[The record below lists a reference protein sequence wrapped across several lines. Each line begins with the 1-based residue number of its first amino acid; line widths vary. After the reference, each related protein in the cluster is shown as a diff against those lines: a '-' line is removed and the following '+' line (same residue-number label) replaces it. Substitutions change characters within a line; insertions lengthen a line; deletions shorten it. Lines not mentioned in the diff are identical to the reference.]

1 MTSESRTYKSLRNS
15 TAALIFYAANLLI
28 SFVSRR
34 VFIDRLGTEVLGLNT
49 TASSLLQFLNLAE
62 LGIGTAIG
70 VTLYKPL
77 AEKNQQAINEI
88 VSLQGWFYR
97 KVAWVIIAAAC
108 VLMLFF
114 PKIFEGTPLPLWY
127 AYGSF
132 GVMLFGA
139 LIGYFV
145 NYKQIVL
152 SANQQ
157 QYQITRTYSSML
169 LVKVVFQMV
178 AVSVFKHGFLW
189 WLILEFVF
197 AILSSGFLNW
207 QIRKSCP
214 ELDTHTKDGPS
225 LRKKYPD
232 VLTKIKQ
239 LFIHKISTFALTQT
253 SPLIIYAYASLTMVT
268 EYTNYVLITTS
279 LLSLFN
285 AIFNGMNAGVGNLV
299 AEGDKNRIG
308 RVFNELFS
316 IRFLMIATVAYCYFK
331 LATPFVSLWL
341 GSEHILPW
349 DVILMVTLLFF
360 IRGTREVV
368 DSFINAYGLFFDIWA
383 PAAEAII
390 NVGLSILFGY
400 FWGLTGILGGVLVSQ
415 LLIIFIWK
423 PILLHRYG
431 FKQSIAGYVLL
442 YAKHLAAFALSILIV
457 NGISNHI
464 PIDPAGGFGHFILMG
479 TILTLLFFL
488 IQGGFQYATEQG
500 TRDFADRMMNQVIR
514 RRA

>member
-1 MTSESRTYKSLRNS
+1 MKAESRTYKSLRNS

-28 SFVSRR
+28 SFISRK

-49 TASSLLQFLNLAE
+49 TAASLLQFLNLAE

-77 AEKNQQAINEI
+77 SEKDQQSINEI

-97 KVAWVIIAAAC
+97 KVAWVIITASGI
-108 VLMLFF
+108 LMLFF
-114 PKIFEGTPLPLWY
+114 PRIFAGTPLPLWY

-139 LIGYFV
+139 MIGYFV

-169 LVKVVFQMV
+169 LVKVVFQMI
-178 AVSVFKHGFLW
+178 AVTVFRNGFLW

-197 AILSSGFLNW
+197 AILSSWFLNW
-207 QIRKSCP
+207 QIRKTCP
-214 ELDTHTKDGPS
+214 ELDTHTADGTT

-232 VLTKIKQ
+232 VLKKIKQ

-268 EYTNYVLITTS
+268 EYTNYMLITTS

-299 AEGDKNRIG
+299 AEGDMTRIG
-308 RVFNELFS
+308 RVFKELFS
-316 IRFLMIATVAYCYFK
+316 IRFLLIATVAFCYFK
-331 LATPFVSLWL
+331 LATPFVSIWL
-341 GSEHILPW
+341 GPEHVLPW

-383 PAAEAII
+383 PATEAII
-390 NVGLSILFGY
+390 NVGFSILFGY
-400 FWGLTGILGGVLVSQ
+400 FWGLTGILGGVLLSQ
-415 LLIIFIWK
+415 ILIIFIWK
-423 PILLHRYG
+423 PILLYRYG
-431 FKQSIAGYVLL
+431 FKQSIAEYVGI
-442 YAKHLAAFALSILIV
+442 YAKHLALFAVAILIV
-457 NGISNHI
+457 SGIFRLI
-464 PIDPAGGFGHFILMG
+464 PVDPASGYGH
-479 TILTLLFFL
+479 FFL
-488 IQGGFQYATEQG
+488 IGAIMTILFTLILGGFQFAAEQG
-500 TRDFADRMMNQVIR
+500 TRDFIDRMWNQVIR
-514 RRA
+514 KRA

>member
-1 MTSESRTYKSLRNS
+1 MKADSRTYKGLRNS
-15 TAALIFYAANLLI
+15 KAALIFYAANLLI
-28 SFVSRR
+28 SFISRK

-49 TASSLLQFLNLAE
+49 TAASLLSFLNLAE

-77 AEKNQQAINEI
+77 AEKDQKSINEI

-114 PKIFEGTPLPLWY
+114 PRIFAGTPLPLWY
-127 AYGSF
+127 AYASF

-139 LIGYFV
+139 LISYFV

-157 QYQITRTYSSML
+157 QYQITRTYSAML
-169 LVKVVFQMV
+169 LVKVVFQMI
-178 AVSVFKHGFLW
+178 AVTVFKNGFFW

-197 AILSSGFLNW
+197 AILGSWFLNW

-214 ELDTHTKDGPS
+214 DLDTQISNGLA

-299 AEGDKNRIG
+299 AEGDKPRIN
-308 RVFNELFS
+308 RVFKELFS
-316 IRFLMIATVAYCYFK
+316 VRFLLIATVAFCYFK
-331 LATPFVSLWL
+331 LSTPFVSLWL
-341 GSEHILPW
+341 GPEHILPW

-383 PAAEAII
+383 PATEAII
-390 NVGLSILFGY
+390 NVGFSILFGY
-400 FWGLTGILGGVLVSQ
+400 FWGLTGILGGVLLSQ
-415 LLIIFIWK
+415 ILIIFIWK
-423 PILLHRYG
+423 PILLFRYG
-431 FKQSIAGYVLL
+431 FKQPIAEYVGI
-442 YAKHLAAFALSILIV
+442 YAKHLALFAVAVLAV
-457 NGISNHI
+457 NGIFSFVHA
-464 PIDPAGGFGHFILMG
+464 DPAVGYGHFFWVGALM
-479 TILTLLFFL
+479 TLLFTL
-488 IQGGFQYATEQG
+488 ILGVLQFATEQG
-500 TRDFADRMMNQVIR
+500 TRNFVDRIWNQVIR
-514 RRA
+514 NRA